1 MATLSPIRKPNGR
14 NIQFFSQPMKQVKRA
29 KWTTDKIDQRPIW
42 WPRKTKT
49 RLLDNCAICGHTGRI
64 EMHHVRHIRKR
75 GQQVKGFK
83 LYLAAINR
91 KQIPVCR
98 QCHRDIHNGKYD
110 GPNLSTILEKIE
122 TAKME
127 NGGVSA

>member
-1 MATLSPIRKPNGR
+1 
-14 NIQFFSQPMKQVKRA
+14 
-29 KWTTDKIDQRPIW
+29 
-42 WPRKTKT
+42 
-49 RLLDNCAICGHTGRI
+49 
-64 EMHHVRHIRKR
+64 MHHVRHIRKR

-110 GPNLSTILEKIE
+110 GPNLATILEKIE